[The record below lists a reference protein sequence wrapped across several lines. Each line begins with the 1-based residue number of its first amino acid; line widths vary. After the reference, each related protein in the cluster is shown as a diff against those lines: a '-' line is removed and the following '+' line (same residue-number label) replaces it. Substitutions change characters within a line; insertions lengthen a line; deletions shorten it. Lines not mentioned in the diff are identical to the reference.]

1 MASDAHQAVTTALR
15 LDGPMPD
22 PAAGVFSTT
31 LVAAARAVE
40 VDAHLARLEA
50 SLRALYG
57 EALPAD
63 ARSLIEDGAAS
74 LALGR
79 LRLTVVP
86 GAEPDVRVAA
96 VDAAMVFPSWE
107 EAASLAA
114 VLVPGW
120 NGAHKWADRR
130 MLDRAQEELGADL
143 PLLVDP
149 DGSVLEASR
158 SNVFAVRG
166 GVVATP
172 PLDGRVL
179 PGIARARTI
188 EVARAAGI
196 EVTERSL
203 GIDELAAAD
212 EVFLTGGVRG
222 VEPVARLRGVCEWD
236 SGELTARVGAELER
250 AWLGADISS

>member
-1 MASDAHQAVTTALR
+1 MAPDAHQAAPR
-15 LDGPMPD
+15 LDGPAPD

-31 LVAAARAVE
+31 LVVAGRAVE

-57 EALPAD
+57 EAVPAG
-63 ARSLIEDGAAS
+63 ARALIEDGAAG
-74 LALGR
+74 LELGR

-86 GAEPDVRVAA
+86 GIEPDVRVAA
-96 VDAAMVFPSWE
+96 VDAATVFPGWD

-114 VLVPGW
+114 VVVPGW

-130 MLDRAQEELGADL
+130 MLDRAQAELGADL
-143 PLLVDP
+143 PLLLDP

-158 SNVFAVRG
+158 SNVFAVHG

-179 PGIARARTI
+179 PGIARGRAI

-196 EVTERSL
+196 EVVERVL

-222 VEPVARLRGVCEWD
+222 VEPVARLRGVGEWD
-236 SGELTARVGAELER
+236 SDELTARVGAELQR
-250 AWLGADISS
+250 AWLGADTSP

>member
-1 MASDAHQAVTTALR
+1 MARDAHPAALR
-15 LDGPMPD
+15 LDGPAPD

-31 LVAAARAVE
+31 LVVAGRAVE
-40 VDAHLARLEA
+40 IDAHLARLEA

-57 EALPAD
+57 EAMPAD
-63 ARSLIEDGAAS
+63 ARSLIEDGAAD
-74 LALGR
+74 LELGR

-86 GAEPDVRVAA
+86 GTGPDVRVAA
-96 VDAAMVFPSWE
+96 VDAATVFPGWDD
-107 EAASLAA
+107 AASLAT
-114 VLVPGW
+114 VVVPGW

-130 MLDRAQEELGADL
+130 MLDRAQEQLGAEL
-143 PLLVDP
+143 PLLLDP

-158 SNVFAVRG
+158 SNLFAVHAG
-166 GVVATP
+166 AVTTP

-179 PGIARARTI
+179 PGIARARAI

-196 EVTERSL
+196 EVTERQL
-203 GIDELAAAD
+203 GIAELADAD

-236 SGELTARVGAELER
+236 SGGLTAQVAAELQR
-250 AWLGADISS
+250 AWLGTDTSS